1 MRVTIENISEERDR
15 QRAKSVFNLFS
26 SAGKVTDYVV
36 RVSIELSEKERAI
49 LAHHH
54 LWEVSLMMDEFRVPR
69 DWLEANPILH
79 SQVGQSREITIANLI
94 NGYDGQPFTRRFST
108 PVDAKNFEVKL
119 RNDAF
124 PKLKRY
130 IEDSNVAG
138 QPSKDTFEL

>member
-1 MRVTIENISEERDR
+1 MRVTVENTSEERDR

-26 SAGKVTDYVV
+26 PAGKVTDYVV

-54 LWEVSLMMDEFRVPR
+54 LWEVSLMTDEFRVPP

-79 SQVGQSREITIANLI
+79 SQVGQPKEISIANLI
-94 NGYDGQPFTRRFST
+94 NGYDGGPFCRRFST
-108 PVDAKNFEVKL
+108 PVDAKNFEMKL
-119 RNDAF
+119 RNDAL

-130 IEDSNVAG
+130 IEDSNAAG